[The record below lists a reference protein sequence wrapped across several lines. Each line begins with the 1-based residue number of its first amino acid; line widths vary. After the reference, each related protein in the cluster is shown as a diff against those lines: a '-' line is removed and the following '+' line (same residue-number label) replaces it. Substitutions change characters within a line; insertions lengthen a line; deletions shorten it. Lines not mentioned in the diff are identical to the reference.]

1 MRHFSTITATVALL
15 AALAAPA
22 VAGDQQQPKHDGKH
36 RQELLDKFDTN
47 HDGKLDD
54 TEKAAARTAFAARI
68 KEKHP
73 ELFAK
78 IDTNGDGTL
87 SEDEMKAAK
96 EKLQQLRQHKGQ
108 GAGRKQLQ

>member
-1 MRHFSTITATVALL
+1 MRHLTIALGLIACAT
-15 AALAAPA
+15 APA
-22 VAGDQQQPKHDGKH
+22 LAGDQQPQRDGKH

-54 TEKAAARTAFAARI
+54 GEKAAARAAFAARI

-78 IDTNGDGTL
+78 IDTNGDGVL
-87 SEDEMKAAK
+87 SADEMKAAR
-96 EKLQQLRQHKGQ
+96 EKLKELRQHKGQ
-108 GAGRKQLQ
+108 GAGKQL